1 MTEALFLTDL
11 HDPAVGD
18 RVHLTGDEGRH
29 AAAVRRIRVGETI
42 MISDGAGTGVRGP
55 VVEADKTS
63 VTVEVAEVLHAETP
77 AVRYHVVQALAK
89 GDRSESAVE
98 MLTEVGVD
106 RIIPW
111 QSSRSVVKWTHDREE
126 RQLGRWRSTARE
138 ATKQSRRLRVPIV
151 TAAMTTRELVELIPS
166 ADIAL
171 ILHEEA
177 TETPRRLP
185 KPLPTEGDVLVIVGP
200 EGGLTDEEV
209 AAFTA
214 AGAFPTLIS
223 DGVLR
228 TSTAGVV
235 ALAQLQA
242 LQHRVS
248 KAK

>member
-1 MTEALFLTDL
+1 MTEALFLADL
-11 HDPAVGD
+11 HHPHVGD
-18 RVHLTGDEGRH
+18 TVALRGEEGRH

-42 MISDGAGTGVRGP
+42 TISDGAGTGVRGP
-55 VVEADKTS
+55 VVEADKAS
-63 VTVEVAEVLHAETP
+63 VTIEVAEVLSAGVP
-77 AVRYHVVQALAK
+77 DVRYHVVQALAK
-89 GDRSESAVE
+89 GDRSEQAVE
-98 MLTEVGVD
+98 MLTEIGAD

-111 QSSRSVVKWTHDREE
+111 QSSRSVVRWTHDREE

-151 TAAMTTRELVELIPS
+151 TAAMRTRELVELIPQTTV
-166 ADIAL
+166 AL
-171 ILHEEA
+171 ILHESAA
-177 TETPRRLP
+177 TTLSEVA
-185 KPLPTEGDVLVIVGP
+185 LPTSGDVLVIVGP

-209 AAFTA
+209 EAFTH
-214 AGAFPTLIS
+214 AGAHAVLVS

-242 LQHRVS
+242 LQQRVS

>member
-1 MTEALFLTDL
+1 MTEALFLADL
-11 HDPAVGD
+11 HDPSIGD
-18 RVHLTGDEGRH
+18 EIHLTGDEGRH

-42 MISDGAGTGVRGP
+42 LISDGAGTGVRGP
-55 VVEADKTS
+55 VTAADKSS
-63 VTVEVAEVLHAETP
+63 VTIEVAEVLRAEHP
-77 AVRYHVVQALAK
+77 VVRYHVVQALAK
-89 GDRSESAVE
+89 GDRSETAVE

-166 ADIAL
+166 ATIAL
-171 ILHEEA
+171 VLHESA
-177 TETPRRLP
+177 TDTPRKL
-185 KPLPTEGDVLVIVGP
+185 PLPEEGDVLVIVGP
-200 EGGLTDEEV
+200 EGGLTDAEV
-209 AAFTA
+209 AAFEA
-214 AGAFPTLIS
+214 AGAHPVLIS

-242 LQHRVS
+242 LQRRVS